1 VLHLESQ
8 IQRNFE
14 QKEEFMSFN
23 ITAIGDNKKKHS
35 VYVKTL
41 GAALKKEIVLIS
53 IDDGPILE
61 IKMKDFLATAEYA
74 ITNSDLRKRNPRRK
88 FIKSMKAMREVP
100 GWNDGRKRL
109 QSTINAT

>member
-1 VLHLESQ
+1 
-8 IQRNFE
+8 
-14 QKEEFMSFN
+14 MSFN
-23 ITAIGDNKKKHS
+23 IIAIGKNGKKHS
-35 VYVKTL
+35 VYAKIL
-41 GAALKKEIVLIS
+41 GATLKKEPVLIS

-61 IKMKDFLATAEYA
+61 IKMTDFLAIAEYV
-74 ITNSDLRKRNPRRK
+74 ITNSDLRKRDPRRK